1 MPKDEW
7 GRKRVCPNCS
17 TRFYDLQRDP
27 MTCPA
32 CGASFSVESLAGGKA
47 RPVRVEKAK
56 PQVAEI
62 DEVSEIET
70 GDDAVIEADDDLD
83 DDILEDEE
91 DSTVDLD
98 EIADVPDD
106 DEES

>member
-7 GRKRVCPNCS
+7 GLKRVCPNCT
-17 TRFYDLQRDP
+17 TRFYDLQHDP

-32 CGASFSVESLAGGKA
+32 CGASFSAESLVAGKG

-56 PQVAEI
+56 PEATEV
-62 DEVSEIET
+62 DEVPDLDTEE
-70 GDDAVIEADDDLD
+70 AVIDADDDLE

-98 EIADVPDD
+98 EIADVADD